1 MYPGGKPVLQAWNV
15 VKGCAP
21 EMISRTFKDHNLG
34 GQPGQLATGKLQ
46 GGSKHAIVDM
56 LRAAKNSVIRL
67 YKLKIQEIRWNIT
80 QQKLNFTSFLFYA
93 LFL

>member
-1 MYPGGKPVLQAWNV
+1 MALIGPSNTQGAKPHFLENQTWNV

-46 GGSKHAIVDM
+46 EV
-56 LRAAKNSVIRL
+56 
-67 YKLKIQEIRWNIT
+67 KIANCHHVLCKT
-80 QQKLNFTSFLFYA
+80 L
-93 LFL
+93 